1 MSGTIIPDK
10 LPITTINSFRKS
22 ILVWY
27 DKNRRVLPWRALS
40 GVKPDPYHVWLSEVM
55 LQQTVVATVIP
66 YFLKFLQSWPTIGD
80 MAKAGQEEVLHAW
93 AGLGYYARARN
104 LHKCAQKIS
113 TEFGGVFPQTEAA
126 LKSLPGIGD
135 YTAAAIL
142 SIAFDKPSVVID
154 GNVER
159 VMTRY
164 FGIRE
169 PLPASKPQIRQVA
182 ALLAAERTDRPS
194 DYAQALMDLGATV
207 CIPKT
212 PRCSLCPL
220 RKDCQAH
227 RQRIASELPAKA
239 LKKPKPFKKGYV
251 YWLKTGAADEILLEK
266 RPESG
271 LFGSMMAFPTSE
283 WVEKGKIQ
291 HPGHILKLGTPRKLP
306 GRVIRHS
313 FTHFDLEL
321 QGYEICLMTKPPL
334 PGAVWV
340 RSAKLEQAGLPSLFQ
355 KFARIMD
362 DNGKP
367 RSR

>member
-1 MSGTIIPDK
+1 MSGVIIPDK
-10 LPITTINSFRKS
+10 LPIATINNFRKS
-22 ILVWY
+22 VLAWY
-27 DKNRRVLPWRALS
+27 DKNRRVLPWRTLP
-40 GVKPDPYHVWLSEVM
+40 GDKPDPYHVWLSEVM

-66 YFLKFLQSWPTIGD
+66 YFLKFLQSWPAIED
-80 MAKAGQEEVLHAW
+80 MANAGQEDVLHAW

-113 TEFGGVFPQTEAA
+113 TEFSGVFPQTETE

-159 VMTRY
+159 VMTRF
-164 FGIRE
+164 FGITE
-169 PLPASKPQIRQVA
+169 PLPASKPQIRQAA

-220 RKDCQAH
+220 QRNCQAH
-227 RQRIASELPAKA
+227 IQGIAPELPAKA
-239 LKKPKPFKKGYV
+239 LKKPKPYKKGYV
-251 YWLKTGAADEILLEK
+251 YWLKTQGGDEVLLEK

-271 LFGSMMAFPTSE
+271 LFGGMKAFPTSE
-283 WVEKGKIQ
+283 WVESGKIQ
-291 HPGHILKLGTPRKLP
+291 HPDHILQLGTPCKLK
-306 GRVIRHS
+306 GRIIRHT

-321 QGYEICLMTKPPL
+321 QGYEISLVRGDVP
-334 PGAVWV
+334 PGAFW
-340 RSAKLEQAGLPSLFQ
+340 AKVGTLDHAGLPSLFQ
-355 KFARIMD
+355 KFARIMMNN
-362 DNGKP
+362 DND
-367 RSR
+367 R